1 MTKNNKNTIV
11 SEGLA
16 KEMLQAGVH
25 FGHRKSRWNPRM
37 EPYIYGLKN
46 DIHIIDLEK
55 TVEKLNDALNFI
67 KEIMEKNGKILF
79 IGTHLQAQSSVEESA
94 KKCRMPYVVSRWIGG
109 LLSNFKIVR
118 KRIDYLIDLEK
129 KRESGELKK
138 YTKKEQKKIED
149 EIIKLTKKFGGLK
162 ELTNLPD
169 AILTLSAKEQKTAI
183 KEARI
188 KKIPIISLVDTD
200 TNPMGIDYIIPS
212 NDESISAIKV
222 MLEQI
227 EKIIIK

>member
-79 IGTHLQAQSSVEESA
+79 IGTHLQAQSLVEESA

-129 KRESGELKK
+129 KQESGELKK

-169 AILTLSAKEQKTAI
+169 VILTLSAKEQKTAI